1 MSDLRDIPTNLFTG
15 LLGVGKTTSILDLI
29 KRKPG
34 SDRWAILVNEFGDVP
49 IDQAAFEE
57 GADDTIS
64 IKEVAGGCLCC
75 TAGVPLQVALT
86 LLLRQARPDR
96 LLIEMS
102 GMGHPGYV
110 LRSIRDGRF
119 EGVLDLKATFC
130 LVDPRDFEEP
140 EIRDTQTF
148 QDQSHLADVIVITK
162 TDLCEPDVAAECV
175 DWAKRL
181 FPPKGMV
188 VQAERGRLDLAWLD
202 IESRAD
208 QVPLFHD
215 AHDEARD
222 HHDHSPIEAVTIG
235 IGRPHRA
242 ENHGF
247 DHKACGWIFDS
258 EETFDEDLLLECLA
272 EDDDIVRVKGVFRIG
287 GDWILLNRSADEIE
301 TRRTAYCRDSRVEV
315 ITRDDQ
321 PDWLR
326 LEQRLLD
333 CRQQHLVS

>member
-1 MSDLRDIPTNLFTG
+1 MSHLQNIPTNLFTG

-29 KRKPG
+29 AHKPG
-34 SDRWAILVNEFGDVP
+34 ADRWAVLVNEFGDVP
-49 IDQAAFEE
+49 IDQAAF
-57 GADDTIS
+57 GGTDDTIA

-86 LLLRQARPDR
+86 LLLRQAKPDR
-96 LLIEMS
+96 LLVEMS

-148 QDQSHLADVIVITK
+148 QDQSHLADVLVVTK
-162 TDLCEPDVAAECV
+162 TDLCEPGLATECV
-175 DWAKRL
+175 KWAEHL
-181 FPPKGMV
+181 FPPKRMV
-188 VQAERGRLDLAWLD
+188 VQAERGHLDPAWLD

-208 QVPLFHD
+208 QVPLFHPG
-215 AHDEARD
+215 HDEARD
-222 HHDHSPIEAVTIG
+222 HHVHETDRPVAIA

-247 DHKACGWIFDS
+247 DHRACGWIFDL

-272 EDDDIVRVKGVFRIG
+272 DDDDVIRIKGVFRIG
-287 GDWILLNRSADEIE
+287 GDWILLNRAGTEIE

-315 ITRDDQ
+315 ITRSAQ
-321 PDWLR
+321 PNWDR
-326 LEQRLLD
+326 LEQRLLA
-333 CRQQHLVS
+333 CRQQHLFS